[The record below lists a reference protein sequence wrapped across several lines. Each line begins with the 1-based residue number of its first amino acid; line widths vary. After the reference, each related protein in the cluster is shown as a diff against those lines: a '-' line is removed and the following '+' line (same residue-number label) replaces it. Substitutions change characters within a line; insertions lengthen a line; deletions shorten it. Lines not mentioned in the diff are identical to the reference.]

1 LSLALI
7 LTMWSL
13 LAVGLA
19 SLGLFRWWTVVLAGL
34 VACASGWASW
44 RARSPVPSFEW
55 REKAFLV
62 LLLVVGLV
70 LFARPAERFLQI
82 GDASIYPN
90 TASQLIDT
98 GGLAYHYGPLDG
110 LSPEQ
115 NELFYIPSD
124 EQLPGINI
132 QSYEGLLYGAY
143 YVMDPAQNIIVSS
156 RPPLAIAWMGLFGLL
171 GGPRGMLYVAPLF
184 GVASLFV
191 VYFLGKRLFD
201 AGGGA
206 LAALLLLLSF
216 PQSHFS
222 RAPYAEMVGQFFVL
236 TALYALVA
244 YLQTAHLPHIL
255 LGVGALT
262 AGFAARLDVL
272 LFTPVLLLFVFL
284 LILRRDSRAVMVCT
298 ASAAAGLAFTMW
310 TVNRPYVGAT
320 GELLLRGQL
329 RFLRHMDPYLL
340 VGAGLVGILGLM
352 GWRVL
357 VGRVPPH
364 WRHRLI
370 GWGVLLIVVVGV
382 GYALY
387 VRPQRPEY
395 MRVGGEMIASHN
407 EEVMVIAA
415 QYMSHPFFWLA
426 GLGMILLF
434 WQRQVDHDQL
444 LFAFFV
450 TFFAAGFLWKYTTVR
465 IYPVALRRLVP
476 EVLPG
481 CALLAAF
488 ALRRMAERGRHW
500 RLGAA
505 AGAGLVFVL
514 LVSLSAPYWFH
525 RGARG
530 AWRTLEEMDSYL
542 PSDSV
547 ALFEPRE
554 GGAIVGWF
562 AAPLW
567 SFYQRDALLL
577 NTGDVDAE
585 ALKAA
590 LCHWHDQGRA
600 VYIISQQ
607 DPSNW
612 WPHDF
617 RGHQEAEIPWRSSIV
632 GESLR
637 FPPYIWRFSFAFSV
651 YRLEA
656 PVSCSIDGG
665 RSATMLAAP
674 PGACYNRP

>member
-1 LSLALI
+1 MALSVL
-7 LTMWSL
+7 LTAWSL

-19 SLGLFRWWTVVLAGL
+19 RLGLFRWWTVVLAGL
-34 VACASGWASW
+34 VACVNGWASR
-44 RARSPVPSFEW
+44 RARCSKSSFEW
-55 REKAFLV
+55 RETVYLL

-70 LFARPAERFLQI
+70 LFARPAEHFPQMD
-82 GDASIYPN
+82 DASIYPS
-90 TASQLIDT
+90 TASKLMET
-98 GGLAYHYGPLDG
+98 GGLTYHYDPLDG

-115 NELFYIPSD
+115 KELFYIPSD
-124 EQLPGINI
+124 EQLPGIDI

-143 YVMDPAQNIIVSS
+143 YVMDPAQNTVVAS

-171 GGPRGMLYVAPLF
+171 SSPRGMLYVAPLF

-201 AGGGA
+201 AGAGA

-216 PQSHFS
+216 PQSHFC

-236 TALYALVA
+236 TALYALVV
-244 YLQTAHLPHIL
+244 YLQTARLRHVL
-255 LGVGALT
+255 LGVAALT
-262 AGFAARLDVL
+262 AGFAARLDVV
-272 LFTPVLLLFVFL
+272 LFVPVLLLFVFL
-284 LILRRDSRAVMVCT
+284 LVLRRDGRGLAACT
-298 ASAAAGLAFTMW
+298 ASAVAGLAFTMW

-329 RFLRHMDPYLL
+329 RFLRHMDLYLL
-340 VGAGLVGILGLM
+340 VGGGLAGILGLM
-352 GWRVL
+352 GLKVL

-364 WRHRLI
+364 WRQRLI
-370 GWGVLLIVVVGV
+370 GWGVLLVVVVGIV
-382 GYALY
+382 YALY
-387 VRPQRPEY
+387 VRPQQPEY
-395 MRVGGEMIASHN
+395 MRVGGEMIATHN
-407 EEVMVIAA
+407 EELMAVAA
-415 QYMSHPFFWLA
+415 QYMGHPFFWLA

-434 WQRQVDHDQL
+434 WKRRIDHDQL

-450 TFFAAGFLWKYTTVR
+450 AFFAAGFLWKYTTVR

-488 ALRRMAERGRHW
+488 ALRRMAERGQRW
-500 RLGAA
+500 CLGAGA
-505 AGAGLVFVL
+505 MAGLAVVL
-514 LVSLSAPYWFH
+514 LLSLSAPYWFH

-530 AWRTLEEMDSYL
+530 AWRTLEEMDSHL
-542 PSDSV
+542 PPDSV

-554 GGAIVGWF
+554 GDAIVGWF

-567 SFYQRDALLL
+567 SFHQRDALLL

-590 LCHWHDQGRA
+590 LCHWHGQGRA
-600 VYIISQQ
+600 VYVISQQ

-617 RGHQEAEIPWRSSIV
+617 RGHQEAQISWKSSIV

-637 FPPYIWRFSFAFSV
+637 FPPYIWRFSFTFSV

-656 PVSCSIDGG
+656 PVSCSTGG
-665 RSATMLAAP
+665 ERSATVLAALQ
-674 PGACYNRP
+674 GACYNRP